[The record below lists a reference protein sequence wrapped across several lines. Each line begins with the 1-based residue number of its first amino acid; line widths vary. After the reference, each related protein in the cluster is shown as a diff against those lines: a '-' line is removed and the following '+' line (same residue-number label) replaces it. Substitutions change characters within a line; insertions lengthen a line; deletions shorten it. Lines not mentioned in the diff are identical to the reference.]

1 MFVILG
7 IRRKPFCLR
16 TIETVKLWKHPQ
28 PPTCTP
34 TSPKNKKKKK
44 ELRDSAR
51 ETKRKKQYGMEKF
64 NKNKNDFD

>member
-7 IRRKPFCLR
+7 IRRKTFSLT

-34 TSPKNKKKKK
+34 ASPKNKKKRK
-44 ELRDSAR
+44 LR
-51 ETKRKKQYGMEKF
+51 ETKRKKQYGMQKF
-64 NKNKNDFD
+64 NKSKNEFD